1 MIYKTLA
8 LILGLLS
15 SSNIYLLAQ
24 DVEWSGDYRKAR
36 PNSNV
41 TQILGEDDEHI
52 YGVISTRIYDE
63 TQGEENAGVNSRSN
77 RDRTSIIKFNK
88 ELILKKEAPVVPK
101 LGKKR
106 MEFQFAERLGEEM
119 YVFSSIIDRNSK
131 ENVLMAQ
138 RIDPQTLAL
147 AKKPERVAF
156 TNIRNAR
163 NIGTFSYQLSRKKS
177 KLLVVGY
184 EPYKRGES
192 EKFNLSVF
200 DQDLSQAWERQITI
214 PYQDELFYIERFV
227 VDDRG
232 DVYVL
237 GKRYFDKPKTRRRGK
252 PNYSY
257 IVLAY
262 RFQGLEFEQY
272 EVKLKDR
279 FVSDLSFTVNDAGDL
294 ICAGL
299 YSDRGTVSVKG
310 TYYMSIDAVSQ
321 EIKEE
326 GFKKF
331 DDDFLSQFMNDRQAA
346 RGRELYDYK
355 LEEII
360 LRADGGA
367 ILIAEQY
374 FVDVYTYTNP
384 DGTITTRNYYNYN
397 DIIIININP
406 NKTIEWATKVP
417 KRQVTVD
424 DYGYFSSFAHAITNQ
439 NIYLVFNDN
448 QRNMTKD
455 RRNPLSFNGSRSVV
469 MLVAIDTEG
478 NVSKEILTNNRD
490 ERIITRPKSCEQLG
504 RNRMMIYGSRGKKY
518 KLGEVIL
525 E

>member
-1 MIYKTLA
+1 MIYRTLA
-8 LILGLLS
+8 LILGLS
-15 SSNIYLLAQ
+15 SSFFLSAQ

-41 TQILGEDDEHI
+41 TQILGEDEDHI
-52 YGVISTRIYDE
+52 YGIISTRIYDE
-63 TQGEENAGVNSRSN
+63 NEAEQNATATNRN
-77 RDRTSIIKFNK
+77 RDRSSIIKFSKN
-88 ELILKKEAPVVPK
+88 LVLKKEAPLVPK
-101 LGKKR
+101 LGKKK
-106 MEFQFAERLGEEM
+106 MEFQFAERLGDEM
-119 YVFSSIIDRNSK
+119 FVFSTVIDRKSR

-138 RIDPQTLAL
+138 QIDKKNLSL
-147 AKKPERVAF
+147 SKKPQRVAF

-163 NIGTFSYQLSRKKS
+163 NIGTFSYQLSRKRS
-177 KLLVVGY
+177 KLLLVGY
-184 EPYKRGES
+184 EPYKRGEN
-192 EKFNLSVF
+192 EKFNLSVY
-200 DQDLSQAWERQITI
+200 DRGLEQVWERQITI
-214 PYQDELFYIERFV
+214 PYEDQLFFIERFV
-227 VDDRG
+227 IDDRG

-237 GKRYFDKPKTRRRGK
+237 GRKYYDRPKNRRRGR

-257 IVLAY
+257 VILAY
-262 RFQGLEFEQY
+262 RFKGLEFEEY

-279 FVSDLSFTVNDAGDL
+279 FITDLSFTVNDTGDL

-299 YSDRGTVSVKG
+299 YSDRGTVSIKG
-310 TYYMSIDAVSQ
+310 TYFMSVDAISQ

-326 GFKKF
+326 GFKEF
-331 DDDFLSQFMNDRQAA
+331 DDDFLTQFMNDRQAE

-355 LEEII
+355 LDEII

-384 DGTITTRNYYNYN
+384 DGTIQTRNYYNYN
-397 DIIIININP
+397 DIIVININP

-424 DYGYFSSFAHAITNQ
+424 DFGYFSSFAHAITDQ
-439 NIYLVFNDN
+439 NIYLIFNDN
-448 QRNMTKD
+448 QRNMTKE

-478 NVSKEILTNNRD
+478 RVSKEILTSNRE

-504 RNRMMIYGSRGKKY
+504 RNRMIVYGSRGKKY
-518 KLGEVIL
+518 KLGEVLL

>member
-8 LILGLLS
+8 LVLGLIAT
-15 SSNIYLLAQ
+15 SNTYLIAQ
-24 DVEWSGDYRKAR
+24 DVDWSGDYRKAR

-41 TQILGEDDEHI
+41 TQILGEDEDHI
-52 YGVISTRIYDE
+52 YGIISTRIYDE
-63 TQGEENAGVNSRSN
+63 NQGENNAGANTRN
-77 RDRTSIIKFNK
+77 RDRTSVIKFNK
-88 ELILKKEAPVVPK
+88 DLVLKKEAPIVPK
-101 LGKKR
+101 MGKKK
-106 MEFQFAERLGEEM
+106 MEFQFAERLGQEM
-119 YVFSSIIDRNSK
+119 YVFSSIIDRNSR

-138 RIDPQTLAL
+138 RIDPNTLAL
-147 AKKPERVAF
+147 SKKPERVAF

-163 NIGTFSYQLSRKKS
+163 NIGTFSYQLSRKRS
-177 KLLVVGY
+177 KMLVVGY
-184 EPYKRGES
+184 EPYKRGEN

-200 DQDLSQAWERQITI
+200 DRDLNQVWDKQITI

-237 GKRYFDKPKTRRRGK
+237 GRRYFDRPKNRRRGK

-262 RFQGLEFEQY
+262 RFKGLEFEQY
-272 EVKLKDR
+272 EIKLKDR
-279 FVSDLSFTVNDAGDL
+279 FVTDLSFTINDDGDL

-310 TYYMSIDAVSQ
+310 TYFMSIDAVSQ

-326 GFKKF
+326 GFKEF
-331 DDDFLSQFMNDRQAA
+331 DGDFLTQFMNDRQAA
-346 RGRELYDYK
+346 RGRELYDYR

-374 FVDVYTYTNP
+374 FVDVYTVTNP
-384 DGTITTRNYYNYN
+384 DGTITTRNYFNYN

-424 DYGYFSSFAHAITNQ
+424 DFGYFSSFAHAITNE

-448 QRNMTKD
+448 QRNMTKE

-478 NVSKEILTNNRD
+478 NVSKEILTSNRE

-504 RNRMMIYGSRGKKY
+504 RNRMIVYGSRGKKY